1 MGQSSAV
8 CFCKQITKR
17 LQMVW
22 QQLPHKHLT
31 VRKSLQQHLA
41 ADMEPQQWCT
51 ISSCGCLEAL
61 MAASVKSTQAK
72 ANQARYPIA
81 CLPCQAKYP
90 EQVNDDCSMLM
101 PFGIVDNADTTL

>member
-8 CFCKQITKR
+8 CFCKQITKL

-41 ADMEPQQWCT
+41 ADMEPQQWFT
-51 ISSCGCLEAL
+51 TSSCGCLEAL
-61 MAASVKSTQAK
+61 MAASVKNIQAK
-72 ANQARYPIA
+72 ASQARNPIA
-81 CLPCQAKYP
+81 GSQCQAKHL
-90 EQVNDDCSMLM
+90 D
-101 PFGIVDNADTTL
+101 